1 MKIVLIGKPR
11 SGKTTIIK
19 RLVSVFSPAEIAG
32 FYTEEILYRNER
44 IGFELVDVKTGKRD
58 VLARKDIPTL
68 YKVGRYGVML
78 ENLENFLKQINLK
91 DKNAGLTFIDEVG
104 KMECL
109 SDFFRKTVLQL
120 LEKPGKVIFTA
131 PFKGT
136 DFIEEFKQKPGLK
149 KIYVT
154 TANRELVF
162 RTLLN
167 ELSN

>member
-1 MKIVLIGKPR
+1 MKIVLVGKPR

-19 RLVSVFSPAEIAG
+19 KLASFFLPEEIAG
-32 FYTEEILYRNER
+32 FYTEEILYNNER

-58 VLARKDIPTL
+58 LLAHKNISGL
-68 YKVGRYGVML
+68 YKIGRYGVMV
-78 ENLENFLKQINLK
+78 ENLENFLKQINPGE
-91 DKNAGLTFIDEVG
+91 KNARLTFIDEVG

-109 SDFFRKTVLQL
+109 SEFFRKTVLQL
-120 LEKPGKVIFTA
+120 LEKPSKVVFTA
-131 PFKGT
+131 PLKGT

-154 TANRELVF
+154 AANRELIF

-167 ELSN
+167 KLSD